1 VPNVL
6 LIGDTGRSTELRREV
21 PVPILDPFRYAEV
34 DGRRVA
40 VVWSIEGD
48 RIAEVDP
55 SIEIVPVE
63 TFPYDDL
70 QRGGVDFYDIQPI
83 LTVRIARALG
93 LRDAIVPGSFP
104 LRHADALRADG
115 VALTVDQ
122 RFFDDR
128 RRAKAPRELG
138 AIERA
143 SRAAEAGMA
152 AIAALLARSEPGGG
166 GRSVDGEPLTCE
178 RLRAAAIDVF
188 TDHGCRGDDLIVA
201 HGPQSAGGHDQGS
214 GRVENDDVV
223 LCDLFPLEIESAYFA
238 DMTRTFTVGT
248 PAPEVVAWHADC
260 LGALDLARSLVRPGV
275 DGADVHRAVCDL
287 LGERGHPT
295 NLSVPEGT
303 VQRDGFSHSLG
314 HGVGL
319 DVHESPYLG
328 KRGHELVVGDVITLE
343 PGLYRKGFAGVR
355 IEDLLVVTE
364 NGCET
369 ITDYPYSLDPAATEV
384 GAPR

>member
-21 PVPILDPFRYAEV
+21 PLPILDPFRYAEV

-55 SIEIVPVE
+55 SLEIIPVE

-70 QRGGVDFYDIQPI
+70 RRDGVDLYEIQPI
-83 LTVRIARALG
+83 QTVRIARALG
-93 LRDAIVPGSFP
+93 LRDAVVPESFP

-115 VALTVDQ
+115 VELTVDQ

-128 RRAKAPRELG
+128 RRAKGPRELE
-138 AIERA
+138 AIGRA
-143 SRAAEAGMA
+143 SRVAEAAMA
-152 AIAALLARSEPGGG
+152 AIAALLARSEPGDG
-166 GRSVDGEPLTCE
+166 GRRVDGEPLMCE
-178 RLRAAAIDVF
+178 RLRVAAIDVF
-188 TDHGCRGDDLIVA
+188 AAHGCRGDDLIAA
-201 HGPQSAGGHDQGS
+201 HGTQSADGHAVGS
-214 GRVENDDVV
+214 GRVQNDDVV
-223 LCDLFPLEIESAYFA
+223 LCDLFPHEIESGYFA

-248 PAPEVVAWHADC
+248 PDPNVVSWYADC
-260 LGALDLARSLVRPGV
+260 LDVLDLARSLVRPGV
-275 DGADVHRAVCDL
+275 DGAEVHRAVCDL
-287 LGERGHPT
+287 FGERGHPT

-328 KRGHELVVGDVITLE
+328 KLGHELVVGDVITLE

-364 NGCET
+364 DGCET